1 MNIRKKTVVVW
12 GALLAMVLGTTT
24 AFARMHIL
32 TGPPPLVRFTGTLV
46 PDADQLGGSNSL
58 FFSVRGKEW
67 LFQVSDV
74 KMVPG
79 TEQRDAFILRDIF
92 PGRLRVSG
100 PSAVMDAFQNPDIE
114 GQTIS
119 LEGHLYVDDRRFL
132 LTTAEVHPDDMPEQ
146 SQP

>member
-24 AFARMHIL
+24 ASARMHIL
-32 TGPPPLVRFTGTLV
+32 TGPPPLV
-46 PDADQLGGSNSL
+46 PDADQVGGSNSL
-58 FFSVRGKEW
+58 FFSLRGKDW

-100 PSAVMDAFQNPDIE
+100 PSAVMDTFQNPDIQ

-119 LEGHLYVDDRRFL
+119 PKKSRPTSPCE
-132 LTTAEVHPDDMPEQ
+132 P
-146 SQP
+146 